1 MSLKTSNDAEFS
13 EDIRQSELT
22 LVDFTA
28 AWCPPCKRLNPL
40 LEELGQELGERVTIL
55 KVDVDASP
63 HIAARFGVMS
73 MPTVIL
79 LKDGEPVE
87 RLVGLRP
94 KETYRSLIAKYSA
107 VAARQ
112 AVGHQS

>member
-13 EDIRQSELT
+13 EDIRKSELT

-28 AWCPPCKRLNPL
+28 VWCPPCKRLIPL

-63 HIAARFGVMS
+63 HIAAQYGVMS

-94 KETYRSLIAKYSA
+94 KEAYRGLIAKHSA
-107 VAARQ
+107 MAA
-112 AVGHQS
+112 G

>member
-13 EDIRQSELT
+13 GDIRKSELT

-28 AWCPPCKRLNPL
+28 VWCPPCKRLIPL
-40 LEELGQELGERVTIL
+40 LEELGQELGESVTIL

-63 HIAARFGVMS
+63 NIAARFGVMS

-94 KETYRSLIAKYSA
+94 KETYRSLIAKHSA
-107 VAARQ
+107 AASR
-112 AVGHQS
+112 